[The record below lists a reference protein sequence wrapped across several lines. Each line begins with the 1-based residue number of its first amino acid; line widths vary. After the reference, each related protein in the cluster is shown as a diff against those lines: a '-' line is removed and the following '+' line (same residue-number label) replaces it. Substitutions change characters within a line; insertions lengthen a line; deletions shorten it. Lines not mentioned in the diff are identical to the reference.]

1 MMAERVG
8 SKYYFSDESHVYG
21 GSLGS
26 STVGFSMRRSF
37 SLPRWMDTM
46 GAHLHAYNQGDSHRF
61 YFFYY
66 TGFPNTET
74 SKVISQPTLLSPYK
88 QAAVAAHPQLL
99 KGKLLGLNG
108 LLQRGRIRG
117 RALIHKEL
125 LLILQERSDAEAAYA
140 KSLSKLSGRLLRAT
154 RDHGQ
159 ASSSVNNAW
168 HFIGEDMETTA
179 EVHRS
184 LASVLSEE
192 CVKPLK
198 SFAEAQHR
206 SRKSLESSVD
216 KRARAHGDSRNYEAK
231 AKSKSYSVCR
241 DNERVQDVALDCKL
255 GRGKNLSEKELSK
268 LHLKRKKAEEAT
280 RKCDAEYYTSCLKA
294 ERSR

>member
-1 MMAERVG
+1 MSNMVHKPLRR
-8 SKYYFSDESHVYG
+8 S
-21 GSLGS
+21 SLALHRMNSRMKSSSSSTPSTSSRGS
-26 STVGFSMRRSF
+26 SSASTASSSEAAFEDVRSYIKSGGEF
-37 SLPRWMDTM
+37 T
-46 GAHLHAYNQGDSHRF
+46 
-61 YFFYY
+61 
-66 TGFPNTET
+66 
-74 SKVISQPTLLSPYK
+74 
-88 QAAVAAHPQLL
+88 
-99 KGKLLGLNG
+99 
-108 LLQRGRIRG
+108 
-117 RALIHKEL
+117 KEL